1 MPPTPKPPPTVGTV
15 FGRWTV
21 MSDEIQFR
29 YHGKKSHRFLR
40 VQCRCGNR
48 NWVAISRLTGG
59 YSLSCGCIRKE
70 KHTAILKRGAPLPT
84 SFEA

>member
-1 MPPTPKPPPTVGTV
+1 MPRPIKPLPEIGTQ
-15 FGRWTV
+15 FGRWTII
-21 MSDEIQFR
+21 SDQVQTR
-29 YHGKKSHRFLR
+29 KHGDKSHRFLR

-48 NWVAISRLTGG
+48 NWVALSRLTGG